1 MNGMIETKLL
11 GRKVTV
17 MGGPY
22 RDRPHEIRGVKLA
35 QEIESTA
42 DVVLDIPD
50 FGVPTNHQV
59 DGALFQALKILT
71 EDGVIYLGCMGG
83 IGRTGMFMAILIKTI
98 GIMNLEADRK
108 TLWGRIKVFFN
119 QYPSTLENGS
129 MVYEPVEFVRDEYL
143 STAVE
148 TSEQYKF
155 VSHYDPTEMLA
166 IRDRIDNCMDIVR

>member
-1 MNGMIETKLL
+1 MNGQIETKLL

-22 RDRPHEIRGVKLA
+22 REKPEGIKGVKLA
-35 QEIESTA
+35 QEINSPA

-59 DGALFQALKILT
+59 DKAVYQALKILC
-71 EDGVIYLGCMGG
+71 EDGVIYLGCAGG
-83 IGRTGMFMAILIKTI
+83 IGRTGMFMAILMKTI
-98 GIMNLEADRK
+98 AILNIRVEEK
-108 TLWGRIKVFFN
+108 TLWYKIKNFLGYAASPYLGMRNF
-119 QYPSTLENGS
+119 PI
-129 MVYEPVEFVRDEYL
+129 EFVRDEYL

-148 TSEQYKF
+148 TDEQYSF
-155 VSHYDPTEMLA
+155 VSYYDPEKMLA